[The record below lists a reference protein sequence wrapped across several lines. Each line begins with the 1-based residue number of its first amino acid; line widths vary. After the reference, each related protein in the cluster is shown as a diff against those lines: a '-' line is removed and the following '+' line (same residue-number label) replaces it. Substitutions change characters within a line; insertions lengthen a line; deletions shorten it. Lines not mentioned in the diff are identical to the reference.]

1 MVRNIILL
9 SAILLFAGCSYSSP
23 YRPTKPNEVI
33 KNETISF
40 LSPGDDW
47 KIDKEYGTLQYK
59 NWDPAIYKDYN
70 GFSYEIDFRTYPYRD
85 GVVNRQLFDKDSL
98 IDDSD
103 IMPVVYDEI
112 DKEQGIKYARGW
124 VPYIKGMRC
133 AGGVFSR
140 SFGGTAYSATSK
152 NYSIGCGYYDK
163 QGGKRLL
170 EISYRYYGG
179 TGDTELQTDKD
190 DNTKEK
196 HLTPQE
202 AETELKQALKEVLK
216 TLKLKNFDKEKMIKE
231 GLYHP
236 NKEFESTKW

>member
-1 MVRNIILL
+1 MVKILL
-9 SAILLFAGCSYSSP
+9 SFFVTLFFNACSYTSP
-23 YRPTKPNEVI
+23 YRATKLNELI
-33 KNETISF
+33 QDKHISIHAI
-40 LSPGDDW
+40 DDSW
-47 KIDKEYGTLQYK
+47 KIDKEYNGHSWIHGLPVLYK
-59 NWDPAIYKDYN
+59 TYG

-85 GVVNRQLFDKDSL
+85 GVVNRQLFDNNSN
-98 IDDSD
+98 IHDSD
-103 IMPVVYDEI
+103 NKILALSERSKAM
-112 DKEQGIKYARGW
+112 GITYGRDW
-124 VPYIKGMRC
+124 IPYIKGMRC

-236 NKEFESTKW
+236 NKAFESTKW